1 MNNKRFYL
9 NTYKTE
15 KNIRAERINF
25 CPEAALDSNGG
36 IGCVFVIFTD
46 DYRRSCLCSNIMARK
61 IFNKVYEILS
71 TTVITIGV
79 ILVIIYL
86 CGIRLYHVKS
96 GSMGELLPV
105 GSVCFVSTYSKYDDI
120 TEGDVISFSVNRDIM
135 VTHRAIS
142 VTEDGIIT
150 QGDMNNAPD
159 PDYVTRDNYIG
170 KTVFALP
177 YIGKALEF
185 FHTINGLIVIAAVVL
200 IMLITGTFYKRD

>member
-1 MNNKRFYL
+1 MIS
-9 NTYKTE
+9 TAV
-15 KNIRAERINF
+15 IVI
-25 CPEAALDSNGG
+25 AA
-36 IGCVFVIFTD
+36 
-46 DYRRSCLCSNIMARK
+46 
-61 IFNKVYEILS
+61 ILFLLY
-71 TTVITIGV
+71 I
-79 ILVIIYL
+79 